1 MLTATRKLP
10 LLFFA
15 CFISLYS
22 FAQPA
27 NDNCANAITL
37 TSQVACSNT
46 SGTVAAAT
54 NSGVA
59 GSSCGTADDDVWYR
73 FVAQQ
78 PNATISLSNM
88 STGSPSLGRND
99 PTIDLFNSN
108 SGGCIGSFISCNSSV
123 ATVASLSL
131 TATSLIPGNTYYIR
145 VYTAQ
150 AGSIS
155 SNAGFDICVTH
166 TLPPTVVAGR
176 ANEVFLQT
184 ILSAPNVLA
193 DPWEI
198 TYGPD
203 STLWVTEA
211 KGYKVYRIDPV
222 TGSRTTVLDISQGS
236 TFLPAPQ
243 QTFNVQFASNFSP
256 WPQGG
261 FAGLAIHPD
270 FMHPTTPKKFVYV
283 SYVHRYDSTSVLTNG
298 GVFFTNRVVR
308 FTYDQATNRLGNPV
322 SLCDTLPG
330 SNDHNSQR
338 IIIAPMGG
346 THYLFYASGDVGAG
360 QFGNANRLLKAQIT
374 ASYEGKILRFNLEA
388 DGDTTVGFQPLDR
401 WIPNTNPFNGA
412 RQSAV
417 WATGM
422 RNNQGFAFATIDGF
436 DRLYGSSHGPYSD
449 DEVNILEVAKNYG
462 HPIVIGYAADDNYN
476 NSKAGS
482 PSGSLS
488 VIADES
494 NNALSIGASYKDPLF
509 SAYAPSAA
517 VINNIYNGG
526 VPNNGDWPSEGWSG
540 LDVYTNTIIPGW
552 KNSLTMCS
560 LKWGRVLRLKLG
572 PEGDTIL
579 KTGSQDT
586 VSYFGSQNRFR
597 DIAFGPNGREV
608 YVVMDRSTTTSGP
621 SSANPVVPACQGC
634 LQKYTF
640 LGYQHNGGTNRSNIP
655 NFIPVE
661 NGGTPNSCVT
671 ASSVTISPA
680 NNNNGSNLWVPIT
693 GPDGNIIGE
702 IKANGNNLGLVTAS
716 LYLKTGTLREDPA
729 RRLYINRHITIT
741 PEFQPSTPVTVRLYF
756 TKDEYNRIDTGKN
769 SMGVN
774 SGVNAVTDIRVLKN
788 NDVCGTTFTTASTWI
803 TPTFAEAFGTDGYV
817 VQFDVNSFST
827 FYFGSNSMLLLDQDV
842 LTLKASLQNRTGVVQ
857 WTVDNGNAIVGYE
870 VERSYDGA
878 NFRKIG
884 AMTSRPGTGMMAYNF
899 NDEAVLQEPSDLAY
913 YRLKLLLQN
922 GNYRYSKTVS
932 IALPQVYYTFA
943 VLPNPV
949 KEALNLQVKATKAG
963 ALRIDVTDANGRLVY
978 QTTRQAEV
986 GTNLMKVDA
995 GKWAAQSYVLRVYG
1009 ADGQLLFA
1017 ENIIKL

>member
-1 MLTATRKLP
+1 MPVPLP
-10 LLFFA
+10 KTICIFFLLADALFT
-15 CFISLYS
+15 

-27 NDNCANAITL
+27 NDNCAGAITL
-37 TSQVACSNT
+37 TSQMACSNT
-46 SGTVAAAT
+46 AGTLAAAT
-54 NSGVA
+54 NSGIA
-59 GSSCGTADDDVWYR
+59 GGSCGSADDDVWYR

-78 PNATISLSNM
+78 TNATIRLSNL
-88 STGSPSLGRND
+88 STATPSVGRND
-99 PTIDLFNSN
+99 PSIDLFNSN
-108 SGGCIGSFISCNSSV
+108 SGACIGSFITCATSAPSV
-123 ATVASLSL
+123 TSLSL
-131 TATSLIPGNTYYIR
+131 TASSLIPGNTYYVR

-150 AGSIS
+150 AGAPSA
-155 SNAGFDICVTH
+155 NNGFDICVTH
-166 TLPPTVVAGR
+166 TLPPTVIAGR

-203 STLWVTEA
+203 GVLWVTEA

-222 TGSRTTVLDISQGS
+222 TGNRTMVLDISQGS
-236 TFLPAPQ
+236 AFLPAAQ

-270 FMHPTTPKKFVYV
+270 FIHPTTPKKFVYV

-308 FTYDQATNRLGNPV
+308 FTYDEGANRLGNPV
-322 SLCDTLPG
+322 SLCDTLSG

-338 IIIAPMGG
+338 MIIAPLGG
-346 THYLFYASGDVGAG
+346 VYYLFYASGDMGAG
-360 QFGNANRLLKAQIT
+360 QFGNAARAIKSQNIN
-374 ASYEGKILRFNLEA
+374 SYEGKILRFNLEA

-401 WIPNTNPFNGA
+401 WIPNGNPFNGA

-422 RNNQGFAFATIDGF
+422 RNNQGFAFANIDGF

-449 DEVNILEVAKNYG
+449 DEINILEVGKNYG
-462 HPIVIGYAADDNYN
+462 HPRVIGYAADDNYN
-476 NSKAGS
+476 NSRAGS
-482 PSGSLS
+482 PSGSLPLI
-488 VIADES
+488 VDES
-494 NNALSIGASYKDPLF
+494 NNALSLGASYKDPLF

-517 VINNIYNGG
+517 VVNNIYNGG

-540 LDVYTNTIIPGW
+540 LDVYTNTMIPGW
-552 KNSLTMCS
+552 KNSLIMCS

-572 PEGDTIL
+572 PQGDTIL
-579 KTGSQDT
+579 KTGTQDT

-597 DIAFGPNGREV
+597 DVAFGPNGREV

-640 LGYQHNGGTNRSNIP
+640 LGYQHNGGANRSTIP

-671 ASSVTISPA
+671 ASSITINAA
-680 NNNNGSNLWVPIT
+680 NNNHGSNLWVPIT
-693 GPDGNIIGE
+693 GADGNIIGE

-716 LYLKTGTLREDPA
+716 LYLKTGALREDPA

-741 PEFQPSTPVTVRLYF
+741 PEFQPSSPVSVRLYF

-769 SMGVN
+769 SIGVS
-774 SGVNAVTDIRVLKN
+774 SGVSAVTDIRVLKN
-788 NDVCGTTFTTASTWI
+788 NDVCGTPFTTASTWI
-803 TPTFAEAFGTDGYV
+803 TPAVAEAFGSDGYV
-817 VQFDVNSFST
+817 VQFDVSSFST

-857 WTVDNGNAIVGYE
+857 WTVDNGNAITGYE
-870 VERSYDGA
+870 IERSYDGT
-878 NFRKIG
+878 NFRKLG
-884 AMTSRPGTGMMAYNF
+884 AQVPRTGSGLMAYQF
-899 NDEAVLQEPSDLAY
+899 NDEQVLQEPSGLAY

-932 IALPQVYYTFA
+932 ITLPQVYYTFA

-949 KEALNLQVKATKAG
+949 KEVLNLQVKANKTG
-963 ALRIDVTDANGRLVY
+963 VLRLDVTDAQGRLVY
-978 QTTRQAEV
+978 QGARQAEA
-986 GTNLMKVDA
+986 GTNFMKVDT
-995 GKWAAQSYVLRVYG
+995 GKWAAQSYVLRVYD
-1009 ADGQLLFA
+1009 AEGQLLFA